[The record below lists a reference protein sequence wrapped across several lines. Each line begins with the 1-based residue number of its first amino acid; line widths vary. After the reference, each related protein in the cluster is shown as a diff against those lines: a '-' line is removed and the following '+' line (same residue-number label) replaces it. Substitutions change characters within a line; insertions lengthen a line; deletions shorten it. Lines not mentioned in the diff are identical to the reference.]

1 MNIFNRIFNVKN
13 RTLLKELVRSDFKL
27 RYQGSVLGYVWSLL
41 RPLVMFGVLY
51 IVFTRVI
58 KVGGDIPY
66 YPAYLL
72 LGLVMWTFFVE
83 STMSGMNAIVGRG
96 DLIRKVNIPKYI
108 IVMSTTASA
117 FVNFT
122 INMVV
127 VFIFMGFGDVPLRW
141 TILLV
146 PFLIAE
152 LVIFSM
158 AVSFLLA
165 ALFVRFRDFSHI
177 WEVFL
182 QVLFYA
188 TPILYSFSIVPEKLA
203 KIMSINP
210 LAQIFQDIRSLMITP
225 ETVTTKEIFG
235 SQIGRLIPFAI
246 VIVLSILAAWY
257 FRRSSQKFAE
267 EL

>member
-1 MNIFNRIFNVKN
+1 MFNRIFNVKN
-13 RTLLKELVRSDFKL
+13 RTLIKELVRSDFKL

-51 IVFTRVI
+51 IVFTKVI

-66 YPAYLL
+66 YPSYLL
-72 LGLVMWTFFVE
+72 LGLVMWAFFVE
-83 STMSGMNAIVGRG
+83 ATMSGMNSIVGRS

-117 FVNFT
+117 FVNFS
-122 INMVV
+122 INMIV
-127 VFIFMGFGDVPLRW
+127 VFIFMGVGQVPLRW
-141 TILLV
+141 TVLLV
-146 PFLIAE
+146 PFLIIE

-188 TPILYSFSIVPEKLA
+188 TPILYSFSIVPDRLA

-225 ETVTTKEIFG
+225 ETITTKEVFG
-235 SQIGRLIPFAI
+235 SQVGRLIPMLI
-246 VIVLSILAAWY
+246 VIVLSIVAAWY

-267 EL
+267 EI